1 MAITLQVLALSALYI
16 IQTSDAS
23 LQSCTCS
30 VGRRKFGD
38 CSLKNAD
45 AVWGIHHD
53 EDIGLYSNCLP
64 PVPEK

>member
-1 MAITLQVLALSALYI
+1 MTVVSQVLGLSVIFI

-23 LQSCTCS
+23 CTCS
-30 VGRRKFGD
+30 VGRGKFGD

-45 AVWGIHHD
+45 AVWGNHHD
-53 EDIGLYSNCLP
+53 EDIGLYSDCLP